1 MATYPFTLREQDA
14 VRAAGEAGF
23 RYESETKKA
32 IRFRSVDGEILIFN
46 REFSSAIAFV
56 FEETKAGKYLAKISS
71 EKFGPRASSNFDE
84 IGRGLTRNGN
94 ENNSGTQ
101 IQFAD
106 FARVREVLSA
116 KEAGAC

>member
-1 MATYPFTLREQDA
+1 MATYPFTPREQDA

-32 IRFRSVDGEILIFN
+32 IRFRSADGEVLIFN
-46 REFSSAIAFV
+46 REFEGALAFV
-56 FEETKAGKYLAKISS
+56 FEGAKSTKYLAKVVS
-71 EKFGPRASSNFDE
+71 EKVGPRASSNFED

-101 IQFAD
+101 IQFDD
-106 FARVREVLSA
+106 FVRVREILSA
-116 KEAGAC
+116 KGATPC